1 MSWFSETSVKT
12 ILLLAAI
19 CIAPIFP
26 VISEVL
32 WLVVVNWKLLQ
43 DL

>member
-1 MSWFSETSVKT
+1 MRT

-19 CIAPIFP
+19 CIAPISP
-26 VISEVL
+26 MISVVL
-32 WLVVVNWKLLQ
+32 WLAVANWKLLQ

>member
-1 MSWFSETSVKT
+1 MKT

-19 CIAPIFP
+19 CIAPISP
-26 VISEVL
+26 VISVVL

>member
-1 MSWFSETSVKT
+1 MKT

-19 CIAPIFP
+19 CIAPVSP
-26 VISEVL
+26 LISVVL